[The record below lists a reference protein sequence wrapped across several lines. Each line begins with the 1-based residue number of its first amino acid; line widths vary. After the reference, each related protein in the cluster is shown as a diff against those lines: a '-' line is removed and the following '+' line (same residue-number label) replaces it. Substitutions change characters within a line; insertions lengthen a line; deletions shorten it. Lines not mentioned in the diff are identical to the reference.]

1 MHLGQP
7 SPRLLELTGLS
18 HQKTHNCYGKI
29 VHGVL
34 RYSERMAEEE
44 ACQMLEVVAR
54 KNSTEQLRV
63 QKLLVRV
70 VKSGVEDQQEES
82 SFLMDSHSLRCDS
95 VSVFDVPEECQLC
108 CAKALGK
115 LVGLSMLL

>member
-1 MHLGQP
+1 
-7 SPRLLELTGLS
+7 
-18 HQKTHNCYGKI
+18 
-29 VHGVL
+29 
-34 RYSERMAEEE
+34 MAEEG
-44 ACQMLEVVAR
+44 ACQKLEVVAR

-82 SFLMDSHSLRCDS
+82 SFLMDFRSLRCDS
-95 VSVFDVPEECQLC
+95 VTVFGVPECQPC
-108 CAKALGK
+108 YAKALGK

>member
-7 SPRLLELTGLS
+7 SLGRLELTGLS
-18 HQKTHNCYGKI
+18 HQTTHNCYVKI
-29 VHGVL
+29 VYGVL
-34 RYSERMAEEE
+34 RYSERRAEEG

-54 KNSTEQLRV
+54 KNLTEQLQV

-82 SFLMDSHSLRCDS
+82 SFLMDFHSLRCDS
-95 VSVFDVPEECQLC
+95 VSVFGVPEECQLC

>member
-1 MHLGQP
+1 
-7 SPRLLELTGLS
+7 
-18 HQKTHNCYGKI
+18 
-29 VHGVL
+29 
-34 RYSERMAEEE
+34 
-44 ACQMLEVVAR
+44 MLEVVAR

-63 QKLLVRV
+63 QKLLVQV

-82 SFLMDSHSLRCDS
+82 SFLVNFHSLRCDS
-95 VSVFDVPEECQLC
+95 VWVFGVPEECQLC